1 MMEIIKLNA
10 TPRPLS
16 GKGPSRRLRKTA
28 QIPAIAYGPK
38 LQATSLAV
46 SPKALLTVLTSP
58 HGKNSVVE
66 LDVEG
71 GEKLT
76 VMVRDY
82 SYHPLTREL
91 QHADFL
97 QIKLDQPIDVEVPF
111 ICTGKAKGLV
121 SGGILQQVF
130 RRIPIRALPEK
141 IPVGVEVDVT
151 ELDINDSLKASQ
163 IKLQEGVTIRL
174 PPDQTVVVVSA
185 PEKVVEEE
193 TAKPAAAGAPGAAAP
208 AAGAAAPAA
217 GAAAA
222 PAKAGDKAAAPAK
235 AGAAAPAK
243 AAPAKAAPAKAEKK
257 K

>member
-82 SYHPLTREL
+82 SYHPVTRNL

-97 QIKLDQPIDVEVPF
+97 QIALDQPIDVEVPF
-111 ICTGKAKGLV
+111 ITTGKAKGLV
-121 SGGILQQVF
+121 AGGILQQVF
-130 RRIPIRALPEK
+130 RRIPIRALPER
-141 IPVGVEVDVT
+141 IPVHVEVDVT
-151 ELDINDSLKASQ
+151 ELDMNESLKASE
-163 IKLQEGVTIRL
+163 IKLTEGVSIRL
-174 PPDQTVVVVSA
+174 PPDQTVVVVAA
-185 PEKVVEEE
+185 PEKAVEEE
-193 TAKPAAAGAPGAAAP
+193 AKPGAPAAGAPAAGAPAAAAAAP
-208 AAGAAAPAA
+208 AAGGKAAAPAA
-217 GAAAA
+217 GGKAA
-222 PAKAGDKAAAPAK
+222 PA
-235 AGAAAPAK
+235 
-243 AAPAKAAPAKAEKK
+243 AKAAPAKAEKK